1 MVKKSTSKTMGANI
15 VVPQSRDEA
24 TAALARIGVAQRKLI
39 RAKADL
45 DDRVAKL
52 KEAAETAATPLAEE
66 VERLTEG
73 LKIWAEANRT
83 ALTGGDR
90 TKTVNL
96 GTGEIKWRIQPPRV
110 SLRGSIEVIIDACR
124 TLGLGRFVRVK
135 EEVSREAM
143 LAEAE
148 IARTIPGVAIGT
160 EGEAFVVE
168 PFEID
173 LAAGEA

>member
-1 MVKKSTSKTMGANI
+1 MAKKTTTKTMGANI

-52 KEAAETAATPLAEE
+52 KEAAETAATPLAED

-83 ALTGGDR
+83 QLTGGDR

-110 SLRGSIEVIIDACR
+110 TLRGSVEVIIDACR

-135 EEVSREAM
+135 EEISREAM
-143 LAEAE
+143 LADAD
-148 IARTIPGVAIGT
+148 IARTIPGVSIGT